1 MIIAVDGP
9 AGAGKSTVAKAV
21 ARRLGWSYLD
31 TGAMYRAVA
40 LRVLESGVSPE
51 EGDSVAAIA
60 RAVDIVATDDS
71 VRLDGRDVS
80 ARIRDE
86 DVTNAVPAVSALPA
100 VRHAM
105 VALQRRAAA
114 RGEVVIEGRDIG
126 TNVAPEAEVKVFLT
140 ATPAERARRRL
151 RQQGLPESPDIL
163 EQVEASIR
171 ARDTAD
177 STRSESPLIQ
187 DPDAVPIDST
197 DMSVDEVV
205 AAIVELVEQKVAK

>member
-1 MIIAVDGP
+1 VIIAVDGP

-21 ARRLGWSYLD
+21 ARRLGWEYLD

-40 LRVLESGVSPE
+40 LRALESGVVPE
-51 EGDSVAAIA
+51 DGDSVAAIA
-60 RAVDIVATDDS
+60 RAADIVATDDS
-71 VRLDGRDVS
+71 VHLDGRDVS

-86 DVTNAVPAVSALPA
+86 DVTSAVPAVSALPA

-105 VALQRRAAA
+105 VALQKRAAA
-114 RGEVVIEGRDIG
+114 RGDVVIEGRDIG

-140 ATPAERARRRL
+140 ASPEERARRRL
-151 RQQGLPESPDIL
+151 RQQGLPESPEIL

-171 ARDTAD
+171 SRDTAD

-187 DPDAVPIDST
+187 DPDAVLIDST